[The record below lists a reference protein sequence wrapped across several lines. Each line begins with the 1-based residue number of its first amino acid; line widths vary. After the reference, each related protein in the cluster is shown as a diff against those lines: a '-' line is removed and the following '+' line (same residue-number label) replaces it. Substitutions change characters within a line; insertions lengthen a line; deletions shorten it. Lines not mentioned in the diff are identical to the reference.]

1 MLIYGG
7 GTTTTGNFLTNN
19 KGVALPQYKY
29 FNNNKGVSLLQI
41 CPLRGC
47 PCSPLFQDAEN
58 TSLKHMEE

>member
-7 GTTTTGNFLTNN
+7 GTTTIGNFLTNN

-41 CPLRGC
+41 CPL
-47 PCSPLFQDAEN
+47 
-58 TSLKHMEE
+58 